1 MATDSIGGYLG
12 LDRYCLPMLHEEA
25 LPLNCGRNCLAY
37 IIRARKIK
45 KIALPLYL
53 CDSVKDT
60 CMKEGVD
67 ICYYNID
74 ERFRPVNLKADEW
87 LYLVNYYGQF
97 STSDIE
103 KYYRT
108 YGKIIVDN
116 AQSYFTEPV
125 QGVDTLYTC
134 RKFFGV
140 TDGAFLYTDVELNE
154 EIKLDESYNRM
165 LFVYGRYER
174 PASEF
179 YDMYVRNNELFNTEP
194 IKQMSRL
201 TTNLLHGIEYE
212 VVKNKRTYNYNY
224 LHKNLK
230 NINKLQLKEIEG
242 AFAYPLLV
250 DNGAEIRKQL
260 ISEKIYIPMLW
271 PNVLEDVEPESL
283 EYRYAENILPLPCDQ
298 RYGENEMKRICD
310 LLEKVVIKR

>member
-1 MATDSIGGYLG
+1 
-12 LDRYCLPMLHEEA
+12 
-25 LPLNCGRNCLAY
+25 
-37 IIRARKIK
+37 
-45 KIALPLYL
+45 
-53 CDSVKDT
+53 
-60 CMKEGVD
+60 
-67 ICYYNID
+67 
-74 ERFRPVNLKADEW
+74 
-87 LYLVNYYGQF
+87 
-97 STSDIE
+97 
-103 KYYRT
+103 
-108 YGKIIVDN
+108 
-116 AQSYFTEPV
+116 
-125 QGVDTLYTC
+125 
-134 RKFFGV
+134 
-140 TDGAFLYTDVELNE
+140 
-154 EIKLDESYNRM
+154 M